1 MNETL
6 IRLMALGGKGYT
18 CSQIM
23 IIMALEVRG
32 ETNPALTRAMA
43 GLSYGCGNSRGTCG
57 ALTGGAC
64 VLGLY
69 AGKGT
74 DEEEVSES
82 LLPMTRELSDW
93 FLKRTAEHGG
103 INCETIV
110 AEAGPDAS
118 RQICGALVAETF
130 EKCMEILMKSGFD
143 PAQAHDDSR

>member
-1 MNETL
+1 MNETF
-6 IRLMALGGKGYT
+6 IRLMTLGSKGYT

-23 IIMALEVRG
+23 IIMALEAQG

-74 DEEEVSES
+74 DEEASSEL
-82 LLPMTRELSDW
+82 LLPMTQELSDW
-93 FLKRTAEHGG
+93 FRERTTEFGG
-103 INCETIV
+103 IICEAIV
-110 AEAGPDAS
+110 GEAGPDAS
-118 RQICGALVAETF
+118 RQTCGALVAETF
-130 EKCMEILMKSGFD
+130 EKAMEILIKSGID
-143 PAQAHDDSR
+143 PAEGHDGPR